1 MYKQSPK
8 AMLEMVHNINIKGH
22 PGIIFILYWWNI
34 VQHPKNGINVMYYGI
49 AGGAYKIFFF
59 FFENV

>member
-22 PGIIFILYWWNI
+22 PGIIICITLEEHSTTSKEMELMLQCIL
-34 VQHPKNGINVMYYGI
+34 G
-49 AGGAYKIFFF
+49 
-59 FFENV
+59 